1 MSQSRLSSRER
12 LRLEAV
18 IAASKRK
25 TLTLNTLCFDKQI
38 AFVDDPARLKVAC
51 TTRRAGKTVADAAA
65 LLTSA
70 LNHPDTMAVFATL
83 TREMARDLVWSRLM
97 RLADEY
103 KIGGK
108 TNDTLL
114 RWELPNGSIIKCFGA
129 KDRRD
134 IDKMR
139 GLSRVKLAVVD
150 EAQSIGKY
158 LEYMIDEVIEPFMID
173 VSGCIA
179 LSGTPGPIPQGYF
192 YDACVLPGRASV
204 HRWTLH
210 DNKFLGEPPEVFL
223 ARLRARRGITEMDA
237 GYRREYCGEWV
248 IDTNALVFPWSE
260 KNHYTDA
267 DLPTRGRW
275 TYVMGVDV
283 GVEDADAISVE
294 GWTDSD
300 PHLWHVDEAVQ
311 NHQSHAE
318 MMGRVRTFYEK
329 YKPVKIVCD
338 PAGGGKRLIEDLRKE
353 HHLPIEAAEKTKKID
368 AIMVTADWLRTAAWR
383 IKNTS
388 ALQADMLRI
397 EWDPDARGV
406 KVSKAFHSDIGD
418 AALYAAREAR
428 HYRHRPPIEVV
439 STEARMMAR
448 LLNERTTDPLY
459 DD

>member
-1 MSQSRLSSRER
+1 
-12 LRLEAV
+12 V
-18 IAASKRK
+18 VDAAKRK
-25 TLTLNTLCFDKQI
+25 ALTLDGLCFDKE
-38 AFVDDPARLKVAC
+38 ADFVRDPARLKAAC

-65 LLTSA
+65 LLISA
-70 LNHPDTMAVFATL
+70 IDNPDTMSVFSTL

-97 RLADEY
+97 RIREEY
-103 KIGGK
+103 SLGGD

-114 RWELPNGSIIKCFGA
+114 RWELPNKSIVKCFGA

-150 EAQSIGKY
+150 EAQSIGRH
-158 LEYMIDEVIEPFMID
+158 LEYMIDEVIEPFMVD

-179 LSGTPGPIPQGYF
+179 LTGTPGPIPQGYF
-192 YDACVLPGRASV
+192 YDLCTVPGRASV

-210 DNKFLGEPPEVFL
+210 DNKFLGEDPNVFL

-248 IDTNALVFPWSE
+248 VDMNALVFPWSQR
-260 KNHYTDA
+260 NHYTEA
-267 DLPTRGRW
+267 DLPTRGKW

-283 GVEDADAISVE
+283 GVEDADAIAIE
-294 GWTDSD
+294 GWTDGD
-300 PHLWHVDEAVQ
+300 PHLWHVAEFVQ

-318 MMGRVRTFYEK
+318 MMGRVKALCEK
-329 YKPVKIVCD
+329 YRPIKIVCD
-338 PAGGGKRLIEDLRKE
+338 PAGGGKRLIEDLRRE
-353 HHLPIEAAEKTKKID
+353 HRLPIEAAEKTKKID
-368 AIMVTADWLRTAAWR
+368 AIMVVADWLRTGAWR
-383 IKNTS
+383 IKDDS

-406 KVSKAFHSDIGD
+406 KVGKSFHSDIAD
-418 AALYAAREAR
+418 ASLYAAREAR
-428 HYRHRPPIEVV
+428 HYRARPLIAIA
-439 STEARMMAR
+439 TEEDRMITR
-448 LLNERTTDPLY
+448 LMNERTSDPLT